1 MRMPPE
7 PGTPSAHNSFVDV
20 LHSEIIA
27 ESENLTAWIKQVS
40 DQGAIENLFAMET
53 WLKGIRSF
61 FRTEHLPLSAAEKAE
76 LARRSFAAEIGV
88 VRQAVQICEI
98 QACNVMKPIMGG
110 KLEFEE
116 FIELQMRKDRM
127 PDFRLS
133 RMVEQLT
140 PRDSVAQLLAC
151 LNDLRVTIDA
161 FKDNT
166 GMDYQLFF
174 SLGRLFDRELKSC
187 PYIDMLLSQHLRIQY
202 DLVENT
208 HLASVVHSISE
219 DAVRRNVAI
228 ALLYLFRFLKYLT
241 IVATDLTR
249 DQPLQKQLVIFSLL
263 HEEMGVLSDFLRA
276 RFLRNR
282 VLDHP
287 LRNAAELVAYSLKT
301 EAQRVM
307 DRELI
312 FISRE
317 TDPTSI
323 YMHIENGH
331 GLLLNCCQSG
341 ILALIQA
348 VDKGF
353 NAAVLFPSRA
363 ESLSAAEK
371 LRQDLWDLRQW
382 LTDVLAN
389 KAELDSQ
396 SIIERLVIF
405 KENSL
410 RSLMYRDWAEFETF
424 SDTLSIATNFI
435 EIRTHIRKFVDFLE
449 MLIQEVSKRNV
460 FQDKPPQH

>member
-1 MRMPPE
+1 
-7 PGTPSAHNSFVDV
+7 
-20 LHSEIIA
+20 
-27 ESENLTAWIKQVS
+27 
-40 DQGAIENLFAMET
+40 MET

-98 QACNVMKPIMGG
+98 QAFNVMKPIMGG

-263 HEEMGVLSDFLRA
+263 H
-276 RFLRNR
+276 
-282 VLDHP
+282 
-287 LRNAAELVAYSLKT
+287 
-301 EAQRVM
+301 
-307 DRELI
+307 
-312 FISRE
+312 
-317 TDPTSI
+317 
-323 YMHIENGH
+323 
-331 GLLLNCCQSG
+331 
-341 ILALIQA
+341 
-348 VDKGF
+348 
-353 NAAVLFPSRA
+353 
-363 ESLSAAEK
+363 
-371 LRQDLWDLRQW
+371 
-382 LTDVLAN
+382 
-389 KAELDSQ
+389 
-396 SIIERLVIF
+396 
-405 KENSL
+405 
-410 RSLMYRDWAEFETF
+410 
-424 SDTLSIATNFI
+424 
-435 EIRTHIRKFVDFLE
+435 
-449 MLIQEVSKRNV
+449 
-460 FQDKPPQH
+460 